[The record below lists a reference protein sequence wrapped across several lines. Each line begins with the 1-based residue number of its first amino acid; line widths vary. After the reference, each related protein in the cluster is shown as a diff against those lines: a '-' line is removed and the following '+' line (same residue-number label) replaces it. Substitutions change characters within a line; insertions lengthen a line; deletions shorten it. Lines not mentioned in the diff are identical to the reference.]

1 MKVFYDV
8 SSRVVEFGAT
18 RFYEH
23 VREHISAIL
32 TECQLEVTNETVDN
46 LYHLYQRYA
55 MAYVIGVTTRDAGK
69 FIENLVDEFAEGDDD
84 SYTLATDRSGYE
96 LRQQGLL
103 LDHAFEDIVVDEL
116 PLISSMIAQFPGCS
130 GAQEEHE
137 KAINMAA
144 ALFLDETSTELMG
157 LASVIGS
164 VCPGKYIEHYG
175 DDFKGLVVVCEHET
189 LF

>member
-55 MAYVIGVTTRDAGK
+55 MAYVIGVTARNAGK
-69 FIENLVDEFAEGDDD
+69 FIENLVDEFAEGDED

-103 LDHAFEDIVVDEL
+103 LDRAFEDIVVDEL

-130 GAQEEHE
+130 GTQEEHE